1 MAPKTPAASLLSHQ
15 PSKEKPENENP
26 SSSDE
31 EDDDDVEADT
41 EEDGEDSDQTEEGS
55 SSEDDEEEDTD
66 LKKVGNNE
74 TLIPA
79 VAESDAKPVAE
90 GDDSDSDPDSEGSPS
105 DYKMQPIPKPAA
117 TLAKRANPESDVT
130 QTPLRSCKKSK
141 TEDGKANPSSTPG
154 FITRLWTNDDEIAV
168 LNGMI
173 EFRSQKRVD
182 PGSDLGDFHGF
193 VKGNLHA
200 DFSKEQLKTK
210 ISRLKKRFVT
220 ALKRFE
226 HNRSEPVFTKQSDA
240 IAFELSKKIWG
251 ASISISKGGKKTTTT
266 KRNNGKGKDA
276 AAAAVHEK
284 EAVKEQNGAEEV
296 DFWSKYKY
304 ISESF
309 DNMTVKF
316 PSLAMSSAA
325 ANAFKEKLSSIGNAD
340 AKQLDDKWRKL
351 IMEEIELNYKMLDLM
366 TQQWKMALDK

>member
-1 MAPKTPAASLLSHQ
+1 MAPKTPASLLSHQ

-31 EDDDDVEADT
+31 EDDDDVEGDT
-41 EEDGEDSDQTEEGS
+41 EEEGEDSDQTEEGS
-55 SSEDDEEEDTD
+55 SSEEEEEDTD
-66 LKKVGNNE
+66 LQKVENNK

-79 VAESDAKPVAE
+79 VAESDAKPIAQ

-105 DYKMQPIPKPAA
+105 DYKMQPIPKPPA

-141 TEDGKANPSSTPG
+141 TEDKANPSSSTPG
-154 FITRLWTNDDEIAV
+154 FITRLWSNDDEIAV

-173 EFRSQKRVD
+173 DFRNQKRVD

-193 VKGNLHA
+193 VKGKLHA

-210 ISRLKKRFVT
+210 ISRLKKRFIT
-220 ALKRFE
+220 ALKKFE
-226 HNRSEPVFTKQSDA
+226 HNRSDPVFTKQSDA

-251 ASISISKGGKKTTTT
+251 ALVIEGGKKKTT
-266 KRNNGKGKDA
+266 KKNNGKGKD
-276 AAAAVHEK
+276 AAAVHEK

-309 DNMTVKF
+309 DNMAVKC

-325 ANAFKEKLSSIGNAD
+325 VNALKEKLSSIGNAD

-366 TQQWKMALDK
+366 SEQCKMALDK

>member
-31 EDDDDVEADT
+31 EEDDADVEGDT
-41 EEDGEDSDQTEEGS
+41 EEEGEDSDQTEEGS
-55 SSEDDEEEDTD
+55 SDEEEEDTD
-66 LKKVGNNE
+66 LQKVEKSNK

-79 VAESDAKPVAE
+79 AAESDAKPIAQ

-117 TLAKRANPESDVT
+117 TLAKRANPEGDVT

-141 TEDGKANPSSTPG
+141 TEDGKANPSSSTPG

-173 EFRSQKRVD
+173 DFKSQKRVD

-193 VKGNLHA
+193 VKGKLHA

-226 HNRSEPVFTKQSDA
+226 HNRSEPSFTKQVDE
-240 IAFELSKKIWG
+240 IAFQLSKKIWG
-251 ASISISKGGKKTTTT
+251 ASISISKGGKKTTAT

-276 AAAAVHEK
+276 AAAVREK
-284 EAVKEQNGAEEV
+284 EAVKEQNGAEEA
-296 DFWSKYKY
+296 DFWSKYKN

-309 DNMTVKF
+309 DNMAVKF
-316 PSLAMSSAA
+316 PSFAMSSPA

-366 TQQWKMALDK
+366 TQQFKMALNK